1 MGCFRA
7 EPHGLRGNESAKT
20 PGNQIVSMTEEQGEV
35 RKESESL
42 PLLAGAEKDLFDT
55 TAATVLVKKV
65 QCPIDG
71 KLREAI
77 GQGAS
82 EHFTADIDRHCAQIQ
97 EVLCVIQLYID
108 QKEGW
113 FPMKDDTWYSSKV
126 DAVVPKSRRG
136 AYSQWPSQSDISA
149 PFGAGNK
156 YIGTPPTK
164 EELCRIVNSTGPN
177 FSNGTHDYY
186 WVCWNNL
193 SSISSC
199 RCNYGVKYN
208 SLPEIPS
215 SLMLFANSLYDSFA
229 MDSYTSS
236 SYGEVYRIHDG
247 TWNNGTWHYP
257 SFTAYYVPLFRFH
270 HQALTEPLTA
280 LQVLAVWCLFDL
292 EPDIYDY
299 VAIEERKKQPVPP
312 TAEEEATA
320 VEEQKT
326 AWQGAFAEIKEWFA
340 AQPELFDPQCETL
353 LNPERCQEAFMAGK
367 SVLGL
372 SYDGLIEQELAKQSD
387 ISLDEIRAHAQER
400 LLKGDEWRANLRPA
414 YGETMLTTAD
424 NGHWDLWAENAI
436 MPNCKALTIPCRFY
450 ARNPKS
456 DIRHGA
462 VVGIDFGTKSTVVV
476 RLRDGEDMA
485 PMRIGLG
492 DLRELPKSSRDYE
505 NPTIMQFRDWRS
517 FQAAYEQREGRP
529 ETLWEDLTVSHTAF
543 DERKGCEDGPAFNT
557 FFAELKQWAGKGGV
571 ERPSGGRSLERN
583 LPGERHLDDVV
594 SLELR
599 SEGALGLGGGGLTVK
614 PFLSI
619 DEGDANPLEIYA
631 YHLGLQINNMMQ
643 GIYLRYE
650 LSYPVTYRKENL
662 EKLRASFERGI
673 RKSLPQSLLN
683 DDEVMADFYVRF
695 GASEPAAYALCA
707 LQEYGFCPEEDELV
721 HFGVFD
727 FGGGTTDFDFG
738 VFRGASEA
746 SGKDYVLTHFRADGD
761 QYLGGEN
768 ILQLMAFQ
776 VFRANAEALLKA
788 RIQFC
793 HPYEEEDT
801 DFDGAEALL
810 NDTSAEAHLNM
821 QRLMEKLRVVWEGGE
836 AGEVIQDGMLS
847 LNLRK
852 TDGTQVCDQQL
863 KVDVPALKELIRRRI
878 GRAVDNFFER
888 IRQSFA
894 APNISSAVEVI
905 HILPAGN
912 SCRSPVVTELFLERM
927 ESFDCGGNELLR
939 GVRFEL
945 LPLLGTEE
953 GDAWIAEH
961 NELADEAY
969 LSEANRA
976 RRPSG
981 KTGVAFG
988 LVMGRDGGEVQV
1000 IDGNRDESGEIGFLY
1015 HVGHRRKGLFRP
1027 VLSDQTET
1035 KAWQPVKTVG
1045 VDSRVELLVTQR
1057 SEAVTG
1063 KMPAKYAT
1071 CLPLPV
1077 SQPSQRDMTLFV
1089 RIAGPDAIDYAIAPD
1104 EASIDEAQAKRL
1116 TLG

>member
-1 MGCFRA
+1 M
-7 EPHGLRGNESAKT
+7 S
-20 PGNQIVSMTEEQGEV
+20 
-35 RKESESL
+35 
-42 PLLAGAEKDLFDT
+42 
-55 TAATVLVKKV
+55 
-65 QCPIDG
+65 
-71 KLREAI
+71 REA
-77 GQGAS
+77 QGGFCNGNAYCYG
-82 EHFTADIDRHCAQIQ
+82 D
-97 EVLCVIQLYID
+97 
-108 QKEGW
+108 GG
-113 FPMKDDTWYSSKV
+113 YSS
-126 DAVVPKSRRG
+126 SSGYRR
-136 AYSQWPSQSDISA
+136 
-149 PFGAGNK
+149 
-156 YIGTPPTK
+156 
-164 EELCRIVNSTGPN
+164 
-177 FSNGTHDYY
+177 
-186 WVCWNNL
+186 
-193 SSISSC
+193 
-199 RCNYGVKYN
+199 
-208 SLPEIPS
+208 
-215 SLMLFANSLYDSFA
+215 
-229 MDSYTSS
+229 
-236 SYGEVYRIHDG
+236 
-247 TWNNGTWHYP
+247 P
-257 SFTAYYVPLFRFH
+257 SFTAYYVPVFRFH
-270 HQALTEPLTA
+270 NQVLTTPLTA

-312 TAEEEATA
+312 TAEEEASA
-320 VEEQKT
+320 VEEQK
-326 AWQGAFAEIKEWFA
+326 AIWQEAFAEIKEWFA

-353 LNPERCQEAFMAGK
+353 LNPERCQEAFRAGK

-372 SYDGLIEQELAKQSD
+372 SYDGLIEKELDRQSD
-387 ISLDEIRAHAQER
+387 ISLDEIREHAQER
-400 LLKGDEWRANLRPA
+400 LLKGDEWRANLRPP

-456 DIRHGA
+456 DIRYGA

-529 ETLWEDLTVSHTAF
+529 ETRWDDLTVSHTAF

-557 FFAELKQWAGKGGV
+557 FFAELKQWAGKGGG
-571 ERPSGGRSLERN
+571 EKPAGGRSLERN

-599 SEGALGLGGGGLTVK
+599 NEGALGLGGGGLTVK

-707 LQEYGFCPEEDELV
+707 LQEYGFCPEEDEKV

-738 VFRGASEA
+738 VFQGASEA
-746 SGKDYVLTHFRADGD
+746 SGKDYVLTHFKADGD

-776 VFRANAEALLKA
+776 VFRANAEALLKE

-821 QRLMEKLRVVWEGGE
+821 QRLMERLRVIWEGGE
-836 AGEVIQDGMLS
+836 VDEVIQDGMLS

-852 TDGTQVCDQQL
+852 TDGTQACDQQL
-863 KVDVPALKELIRRRI
+863 KVDVEALKGLIRRRI

-912 SCRSPVVTELFLERM
+912 SCKSPVVTELFRERM

-945 LPLLGTEE
+945 LPLLGTAE
-953 GDAWIAEH
+953 GDDWIAEH
-961 NELADEAY
+961 NDLADESY

-1027 VLSDQTET
+1027 VLSDRT
-1035 KAWQPVKTVG
+1035 AARSWQPVKTVG
-1045 VDSRVELLVTQR
+1045 QDSRVELLVTQR
-1057 SEAVTG
+1057 SEASTG
-1063 KMPAKYAT
+1063 SMPAKYAT

-1077 SQPSQRDMTLFV
+1077 SQPSQCDMTLFV
-1089 RIAGPDAIDYAIAPD
+1089 RIVGPDAIDYAIAPD

>member
-1 MGCFRA
+1 M
-7 EPHGLRGNESAKT
+7 
-20 PGNQIVSMTEEQGEV
+20 SMTDEQGEV

-42 PLLAGAEKDLFDT
+42 PLLAGTEKDLFDT

-65 QCPIDG
+65 RCPIDG

-82 EHFTADIDRHCAQIQ
+82 EHFTADIARRCDLIQ
-97 EVLCVIQLYID
+97 DVLRVIQLYID

-126 DAVVPKSRRG
+126 DAVVPKSCRG
-136 AYSQWPSQSDISA
+136 SFSGWPTQSVISA
-149 PFGAGNK
+149 PFGIGDK
-156 YIGTPPTK
+156 YVGTPPTR
-164 EELCRIVNSTGPN
+164 EELGRIVDSNGPN
-177 FSNGTHDYY
+177 LSNGTYDCY
-186 WVCWNNL
+186 WVCWYN
-193 SSISSC
+193 
-199 RCNYGVKYN
+199 YN
-208 SLPEIPS
+208 SESKRVHDYGTKFNDTPEIAS
-215 SLMLFANSLYDSFA
+215 SMMPFANSFFGNFL
-229 MDSYTSS
+229 TSS
-236 SYGEVYRIHDG
+236 QPAYSYGNVFRLRDS
-247 TWNNGTWHYP
+247 NCDYP
-257 SFTAYYVPLFRFH
+257 PFTAFYVPLFRFH
-270 HQALTEPLTA
+270 SQALTEPLTA

-312 TAEEEATA
+312 TAEEEAAA
-320 VEEQKT
+320 VEEQKVI
-326 AWQGAFAEIKEWFA
+326 WQEAFAEIKEWFA

-353 LNPERCQEAFMAGK
+353 LNPERCQEAFRAGK

-372 SYDGLIEQELAKQSD
+372 SYDGLIEKELDRQSD
-387 ISLDEIRAHAQER
+387 ISLEEIREHAQER
-400 LLKGDEWRANLRPA
+400 LLKGDEWRANLRPP

-456 DIRHGA
+456 DIRYGA

-529 ETLWEDLTVSHTAF
+529 ETRWDDLTVSHTAF

-557 FFAELKQWAGKGGV
+557 FFAELKQWAGKGGG
-571 ERPSGGRSLERN
+571 EKPSGGRSLERN

-599 SEGALGLGGGGLTVK
+599 NEGALGLGGGGLTVK

-738 VFRGASEA
+738 VFQGASEA
-746 SGKDYVLTHFRADGD
+746 SGKDYVLTHFKADGD

-776 VFRANAEALLKA
+776 VFRANAEALLKE

-821 QRLMEKLRVVWEGGE
+821 QRLMERLRVIWEGGE
-836 AGEVIQDGMLS
+836 VDEVIQDGMLS

-863 KVDVPALKELIRRRI
+863 KVDVEALKGLIRRRI

-912 SCRSPVVTELFLERM
+912 SCKSPVVTELFRERM

-945 LPLLGTEE
+945 LPLLGTAE
-953 GDAWIAEH
+953 GDDWIAEH
-961 NELADEAY
+961 NGLADESY

-1027 VLSDQTET
+1027 VLSDRT
-1035 KAWQPVKTVG
+1035 AARSWQSVKTVG
-1045 VDSRVELLVTQR
+1045 QDSRVELLVTQR
-1057 SEAVTG
+1057 SEASTG
-1063 KMPAKYAT
+1063 SMPAKYAT

-1089 RIAGPDAIDYAIAPD
+1089 RIVGPDAIDYAIAPD
-1104 EASIDEAQAKRL
+1104 EAAIDEAQGKRL